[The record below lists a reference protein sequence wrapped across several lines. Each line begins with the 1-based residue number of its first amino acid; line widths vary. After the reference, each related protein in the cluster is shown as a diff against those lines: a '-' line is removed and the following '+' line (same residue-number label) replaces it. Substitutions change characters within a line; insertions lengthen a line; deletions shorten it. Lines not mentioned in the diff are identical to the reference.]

1 MFSRH
6 KTGMAILDAILIFI
20 GFHSAFW
27 FVFASGLY
35 GKPHRFPLYYAP
47 SIVLITV
54 ISLIV
59 FQLEGLYKYQAITNP
74 INQVQS
80 LLKCYLRCLAAFILI
95 IFFLKT
101 KYIADSRLTIGLG
114 FLISFL
120 LMAAARSLIVPKVF
134 YYLVKT
140 GRIKKRILIMGAG
153 EHGSTVCTYLEP
165 NPKSFF
171 DVIGFCDDFKKSGT
185 QVCGKEVFGS
195 SYELEGIVSM
205 YQIEE
210 IILAISNIDKKALL
224 DLIDRCKKAG
234 LVIHVVSDLFSTVT
248 EKMEAEEF
256 CGLMTYRIIP
266 GDIGIVCLA
275 MKRAVD
281 FIGSS
286 ILLTIL
292 SPVFLII
299 AWVIKQDSEG
309 QVFYRNEVI
318 GKEGRPFVSYKF
330 RSMISSHLNYD
341 TGSKPCTADSQATTL
356 MVYENPKYKE
366 AKKAYLE
373 FMERFIQGHVNGEYF
388 FKDESRITKVGRFL
402 RKHSLDE
409 LPQLINVFRGEMSL
423 VGPRFCSPEEYRFY
437 KPWHKRRFQVKP
449 GMTGLWQVR
458 GRSEVSYDDMV
469 ILDLYYIQN
478 YSLFF
483 DLEILLR
490 TISVVLTGKGSRIS
504 IKEDSKKDNSPKKQ
518 DEEKCIE
525 GVGNK

>member
-1 MFSRH
+1 MVFSRH
-6 KTGMAILDAILIFI
+6 KTGMAVLDGILIFI

-35 GKPHRFPLYYAP
+35 GRPQQFPLYYVP
-47 SIVLITV
+47 SIVLITT
-54 ISLIV
+54 IFLIA

-74 INQVQS
+74 IHQLQS

-120 LMAAARSLIVPKVF
+120 LMAAARALIVPKIF

-140 GRIKKRILIMGAG
+140 GKIKKRILIMGAG
-153 EHGSTVCTYLEP
+153 EHGSMVCTYLDP
-165 NPKSFF
+165 NPESFF
-171 DVIGFCDDFKKSGT
+171 DIIGFCDDFKEKGT
-185 QVCGKEVFGS
+185 QVYGKEIFGN
-195 SYELEGIVSM
+195 SYELEGIVSK
-205 YQIEE
+205 YHIEE
-210 IILAISNIDKKALL
+210 IILAISNIDTEALL

-234 LVIHVVSDLFSTVT
+234 LVVHVVSDLFSTVT

-256 CGLMTYRIIP
+256 SGLMTYRIIP
-266 GDIGIVCLA
+266 RETGIVRLA

-281 FIGSS
+281 LIGSS
-286 ILLTIL
+286 LLLTLL
-292 SPVFLII
+292 SPLFLII
-299 AWVIKQDSEG
+299 AWAIKQDSEG
-309 QVFYRNEVI
+309 PVFYKSEVI
-318 GKEGRPFVSYKF
+318 GREGKPFVSYKF
-330 RSMISSHLNYD
+330 RSMISSR
-341 TGSKPCTADSQATTL
+341 SDSQDE
-356 MVYENPKYKE
+356 MKKYEE
-366 AKKAYLE
+366 GKKAHLQ
-373 FMERFIQGHVNGEYF
+373 FMEQFIQGRVNGEF
-388 FKDESRITKVGRFL
+388 FIKDESRITKVGRFL

-409 LPQLINVFRGEMSL
+409 LPQLLNVFRGDMSL
-423 VGPRFCSPEEYRFY
+423 IGPRFCSPQECRFY

-478 YSLFF
+478 YSLLF

-490 TISVVLTGKGSRIS
+490 TVSVVLTGKGSRIGTKENSTGLKELVKDERTFCRSENS
-504 IKEDSKKDNSPKKQ
+504 IPKH
-518 DEEKCIE
+518 
-525 GVGNK
+525 